1 MRAKRSAALL
11 LGTLGVFLAANMA
24 AGQGVDR
31 LIEAEGLRIQQAQ
44 AAQDEIDGIVSET
57 RALAEEY
64 RAVLKEVEG
73 LEVYNTLLDRQIEDQ
88 ETELANLRTSIDEV
102 QVIERQIL
110 PLLTRMV
117 DGLEQFVTLDVPF
130 LLEERMGRVTRN
142 RELLEQANVT
152 AAEKFRVVMEA
163 WQIENDYAR
172 TISTYTDEV
181 EIDGVAR
188 EVDVLQ
194 IGRVALLYQT
204 PDGAQSG
211 AWDQRA
217 RQWVPVGNEYRNS
230 IRQGISLALNQLAP
244 TLLLLPMAPRRKA
257 DEYPETIDSCGR
269 DGSRVRRPPRQG
281 AGRGGPQPGRTPQS
295 C

>member
-1 MRAKRSAALL
+1 MSAKRSAALL
-11 LGTLGVFLAANMA
+11 IGSLGVILAAEFA
-24 AGQGVDR
+24 VGQGVDR
-31 LIEAEGLRIQQAQ
+31 LIEAEALRIQQAQ
-44 AAQDEIDGIVSET
+44 ASQDQIDGIVSET
-57 RALAEEY
+57 RTLAEEY

-88 ETELANLRTSIDEV
+88 ETELSNLRTSIDEV

-117 DGLEQFVTLDVPF
+117 DGLGRFVELDVPF
-130 LLEERMGRVTRN
+130 LLEERLERVERN
-142 RELLEQANVT
+142 RSLLEQANVT

-204 PDGAQSG
+204 PDGALSG
-211 AWDQRA
+211 AWDQRIG
-217 RQWVPVGNEYRNS
+217 QWVPVGNEYRNT

-244 TLLLLPMAPRRKA
+244 TLLLLPMSP
-257 DEYPETIDSCGR
+257 PEEG
-269 DGSRVRRPPRQG
+269 
-281 AGRGGPQPGRTPQS
+281 
-295 C
+295 

>member
-1 MRAKRSAALL
+1 MSAKRNAALL
-11 LGTLGVFLAANMA
+11 IGSLGVILAAEFA
-24 AGQGVDR
+24 VGQGVDR
-31 LIEAEGLRIQQAQ
+31 LIEAEALRIQQAQ
-44 AAQDEIDGIVSET
+44 ASQDQIDGIVSQT
-57 RALAEEY
+57 RTLAEEY

-88 ETELANLRTSIDEV
+88 ETELSNLRTSIDEV

-117 DGLEQFVTLDVPF
+117 DGLGRFVELDVPF
-130 LLEERMGRVTRN
+130 LLEERLERVERN
-142 RELLEQANVT
+142 RSLLEQANVT

-204 PDGAQSG
+204 PDGALSG
-211 AWDQRA
+211 AWDQRIG
-217 RQWVPVGNEYRNS
+217 QWVPVGNEYRNT

-244 TLLLLPMAPRRKA
+244 TLLLLPMSP
-257 DEYPETIDSCGR
+257 PEEG
-269 DGSRVRRPPRQG
+269 
-281 AGRGGPQPGRTPQS
+281 
-295 C
+295 